1 MTGVNPMT
9 ARRPPLS
16 SLPARVRERS
26 PGLAAG
32 LLGGAL
38 AAGLGLGSVAVL
50 VMVLWIS
57 SPYPDSG
64 PGGALHVAA
73 SLWLLAHGAELVRVD
88 TLSGV
93 PAPMGVTP
101 LLLVLLPVWLVR
113 RAARDADGGGAG
125 WAGVVAG
132 YLLVAAGAAWY
143 AAGGALRPSWGWTG
157 VCVPVVVAVAA
168 AAGAWSGA
176 GGFGAG
182 WFGSGR
188 LGSGAV
194 GSGSAGA
201 GVVGSGRLG
210 SRGIS
215 SGAVGSGAVGSGSFG
230 SGWFSSRGISSGWFG
245 FGRSGSGGSG
255 SAGSGFGGF
264 LRGNGAGS
272 AGLFRRFGGREPGA
286 SAPGAE
292 QSDGAERDVLE
303 WCGVALRA
311 GLAGAGVLLG
321 GGALLV
327 AVSTV
332 LHGGAAR
339 GSFLHLTEGWS
350 GRFAVLLLCVALVP
364 NAAVW
369 GASYALGPGFALGA
383 GHPVTPLGSD
393 PAALLPPFPLL
404 AAVPDAGSGGPSTWA
419 AAGVALAG
427 ALAVGCFLARAGV
440 AWSWRRTAGGAVAA
454 AVVYAVVMAVAAGV
468 AGGSL
473 GVGAL
478 SRFGPVWWQ
487 VGGAALV
494 WGVGAG
500 VPVALGVRGWSCRE
514 RGAGTVRWW
523 GVRKASGGGESGR
536 DAEGSETGREK
547 GAEAA
552 GREGSGRRWWQR
564 GRTPEPEASESGS
577 EPGAYEDGYEGEG
590 ARRRRTRFPS
600 PTGLFRTAKKAPDL
614 SEAAV
619 PRADDPVYASLLEDT
634 SHDTGASGTL
644 FEPYDFLATSPDPA
658 WHDDSAREARWAAL
672 REASRPWEE
681 AEAGPETEVPG
692 EKGER

>member
-1 MTGVNPMT
+1 
-9 ARRPPLS
+9 
-16 SLPARVRERS
+16 
-26 PGLAAG
+26 
-32 LLGGAL
+32 
-38 AAGLGLGSVAVL
+38 
-50 VMVLWIS
+50 
-57 SPYPDSG
+57 
-64 PGGALHVAA
+64 
-73 SLWLLAHGAELVRVD
+73 
-88 TLSGV
+88 
-93 PAPMGVTP
+93 
-101 LLLVLLPVWLVR
+101 
-113 RAARDADGGGAG
+113 
-125 WAGVVAG
+125 
-132 YLLVAAGAAWY
+132 
-143 AAGGALRPSWGWTG
+143 
-157 VCVPVVVAVAA
+157 
-168 AAGAWSGA
+168 
-176 GGFGAG
+176 
-182 WFGSGR
+182 
-188 LGSGAV
+188 
-194 GSGSAGA
+194 
-201 GVVGSGRLG
+201 
-210 SRGIS
+210 
-215 SGAVGSGAVGSGSFG
+215 
-230 SGWFSSRGISSGWFG
+230 
-245 FGRSGSGGSG
+245 
-255 SAGSGFGGF
+255 
-264 LRGNGAGS
+264 
-272 AGLFRRFGGREPGA
+272 
-286 SAPGAE
+286 
-292 QSDGAERDVLE
+292 
-303 WCGVALRA
+303 
-311 GLAGAGVLLG
+311 
-321 GGALLV
+321 
-327 AVSTV
+327 
-332 LHGGAAR
+332 
-339 GSFLHLTEGWS
+339 
-350 GRFAVLLLCVALVP
+350 
-364 NAAVW
+364 
-369 GASYALGPGFALGA
+369 
-383 GHPVTPLGSD
+383 
-393 PAALLPPFPLL
+393 
-404 AAVPDAGSGGPSTWA
+404 
-419 AAGVALAG
+419 
-427 ALAVGCFLARAGV
+427 
-440 AWSWRRTAGGAVAA
+440 
-454 AVVYAVVMAVAAGV
+454 MAVAAGV